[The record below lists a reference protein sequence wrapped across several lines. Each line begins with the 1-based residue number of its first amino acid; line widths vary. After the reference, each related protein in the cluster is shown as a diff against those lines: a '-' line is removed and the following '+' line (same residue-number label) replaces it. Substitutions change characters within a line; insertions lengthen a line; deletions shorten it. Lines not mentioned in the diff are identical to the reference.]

1 MSITHSE
8 TIGQIAKALA
18 AAQKGIKVAAKD
30 ATNPHFRSRYSDLQ
44 SIDEAARPHLC
55 ANGIAITQGV
65 GADDGYAWCQTMLVH
80 SESGEWMSCT
90 LRLPVTKWD
99 AQGIGSCL
107 TYARRYSMAGLV
119 AVPSGELDD
128 DGEAAVGR
136 GAPRGE
142 VAVPPPAT
150 VVPFEPLRP
159 PVVMI
164 NGLDELPDE
173 PPENYPF
180 ARHPSELRPVWK
192 SRVLGLDGNS
202 HGRTTI
208 HYTDAV
214 GYVTK
219 LTEGGGPKSPTSVI
233 LWHDPERT
241 RFSTFRRWTIPEGV
255 GSVVRLKG
263 VTRTAKGDAIYW
275 NFESVEAYKPDHD
288 TGVDID
294 IPF

>member
-1 MSITHSE
+1 MSITHSA
-8 TIGQIAKALA
+8 TIGHLAKALA

-65 GADDGYAWCQTMLVH
+65 GADEGYAWCQTMLVH

-128 DGEAAVGR
+128 DGETAVGR
-136 GAPRGE
+136 GGNLPPVPPPQSNPAPVS
-142 VAVPPPAT
+142 VAVPSVEELDLPTDWDGPIPI
-150 VVPFEPLRP
+150 VQGVPKPIFKLLGPRP
-159 PVVMI
+159 SSPTQIRCEDCWGRIVSMDQVM
-164 NGLDELPDE
+164 
-173 PPENYPF
+173 
-180 ARHPSELRPVWK
+180 
-192 SRVLGLDGNS
+192 
-202 HGRTTI
+202 
-208 HYTDAV
+208 
-214 GYVTK
+214 
-219 LTEGGGPKSPTSVI
+219 GGPSPRVNLVLETGGLFVNLSMFGVWSWPAKVGDWI
-233 LWHDPERT
+233 EVQGITKKGKYLNFKNIKAARA
-241 RFSTFRRWTIPEGV
+241 PEGFKE
-255 GSVVRLKG
+255 GS
-263 VTRTAKGDAIYW
+263 DP
-275 NFESVEAYKPDHD
+275 S
-288 TGVDID
+288 D